1 MSFQIAWDPTR
12 CCHSAHCVKT
22 LPQVFM
28 VRDGQFV
35 IQPDAAP
42 EDAVREVVAACPSQ
56 ALSVNR

>member
-1 MSFQIAWDPTR
+1 MSLQVAWDSTR

-28 VRDGQFV
+28 VRNGQFV

-42 EDAVREVVAACPSQ
+42 EDEVRKVVAACPSQ
-56 ALSVNR
+56 ALSVHR